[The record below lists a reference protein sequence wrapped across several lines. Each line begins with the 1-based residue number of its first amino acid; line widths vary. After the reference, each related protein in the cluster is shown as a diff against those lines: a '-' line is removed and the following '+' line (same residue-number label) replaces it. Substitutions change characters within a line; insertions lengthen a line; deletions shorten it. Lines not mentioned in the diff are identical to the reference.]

1 MMSPPFGYDA
11 DPMRQRAFSLIELL
25 VVIGII
31 GLLMAIILPV
41 MEKVRH
47 RGYISACAANLHSIG
62 QALVLYSND
71 SHGAFPRTAYVPG
84 APPTQGTGAA
94 APDPFVAGGPQPND
108 VTADAFLLLRAQK
121 LPPKVFICPYND
133 VYVYEAEKAD
143 PFSHSNF
150 TDPKKNLGYSFANP
164 YPDDDAVQHGYKLT
178 GKLTAGFALAADK
191 NPGTAGYDN
200 RDDVLFPTVTSS
212 SRQKTKANSNNHE
225 KDGQNV
231 LYGDGHVEW
240 QSQAFVGINN
250 DNIFTSQRGAVMAS
264 PANRD
269 DSLLLPTDD

>member
-1 MMSPPFGYDA
+1 MIPPMPTARRRANFS
-11 DPMRQRAFSLIELL
+11 AFSIIELL

-47 RGYISACAANLHSIG
+47 KSYISACSANLHAIG
-62 QALVLYSND
+62 QALVLYANEN
-71 SHGAFPRTAYVPG
+71 HGAFPRTNYVAG
-84 APPTQGTGAA
+84 AAPTQGTGAA
-94 APDPFVAGGPQPND
+94 ASDAFGAGGPSPND
-108 VTADAFLLLRAQK
+108 VTAGAFLLLRTQR
-121 LPPKVFICPYND
+121 LPPSIFICPYND
-133 VYVYEAEKAD
+133 VYIYEAEKAD
-143 PFSHSNF
+143 PLSHANF

-164 YPDDDAVQHGYKLT
+164 YPDDDAVQHGYKLG
-178 GKLTAGFALAADK
+178 GKLSAGFALAADK
-191 NPGTAGYDN
+191 NPGTIGYGDRDN
-200 RDDVLFPTVTSS
+200 VLFPAVTSS
-212 SRQKTKANSNNHE
+212 SHEKSKANSNNHE

-240 QSQAFVGINN
+240 QDHAFVGIND
-250 DNIFTSQRGAVMAS
+250 DNIFTSQRGEVMGS